1 MKINWI
7 FDLDYTLYHLH
18 PQARQFDY
26 NYLQYDPELKKKIQ
40 LLPGRKLLFTNANV
54 WHTLKCVKMMRIE
67 KTFHKVCCRE
77 LAGLKPDISSYI
89 IFNRICQ
96 VQDKDISFFFED
108 TLENLIQAKNLG
120 WRTVYI
126 GNKPEYLNY
135 ARNNSHIINYAF
147 PNISQALHYFNNN
160 IQHLI

>member
-7 FDLDYTLYHLH
+7 FDLDYTLYQLH

-67 KTFHKVCCRE
+67 KTFHKVCCIF
-77 LAGLKPDISSYI
+77 LLILHLLIYSSNSNYI
-89 IFNRICQ
+89 KFC
-96 VQDKDISFFFED
+96 SFF
-108 TLENLIQAKNLG
+108 N
-120 WRTVYI
+120 
-126 GNKPEYLNY
+126 
-135 ARNNSHIINYAF
+135 
-147 PNISQALHYFNNN
+147 
-160 IQHLI
+160 